1 MCVYAYIYMCVCA
14 CVCITSYN
22 IIHIHNYSN
31 RVTLMPF
38 NITTVSKTPNVQGS
52 FLSCFAS
59 SQLMNYSCMFLSV
72 IDGVLAARINAAR
85 PGHRTPF
92 INEIS
97 RIHPLEPWPGCLT
110 NRPADRHGGTVR
122 QRHTGKQWWTRVS
135 KGKLSET
142 SWPLKS
148 KTCMPNLR
156 MFAVRLSVASG

>member
-1 MCVYAYIYMCVCA
+1 MPCNICVSIYIYIYLFIYVCVCVYIYIYVCVCA

-22 IIHIHNYSN
+22 IIHIHNYTN

-59 SQLMNYSCMFLSV
+59 SQLINYSCMFLSV

-85 PGHRTPF
+85 PGHQTPF

-97 RIHPLEPWPGCLT
+97 RIHPLEPWPSCLT
-110 NRPADRHGGTVR
+110 NRPADRHGGTVP
-122 QRHTGKQWWTRVS
+122 QRTRVS
-135 KGKLSET
+135 KG
-142 SWPLKS
+142 
-148 KTCMPNLR
+148 NR
-156 MFAVRLSVASG
+156 HI